1 MSDNR
6 DQESNQN
13 SDQASVTTEA
23 APAMGSLTELEMLKQ
38 RAKMMNI
45 TFSNNIGV
53 DALKQK
59 IEDRLNG
66 APEQLDDEQE
76 ASIET
81 IELNAL
87 EMGMQVN
94 LENAQQAE
102 VEKRPETLRERL
114 IRENMPL
121 LRCRITNLDPKKK
134 DLPGEVVTFA
144 NEYLGTVRV
153 FVPFG
158 EPTEDGWHIPKCIY
172 NLLNERKFLNI
183 RTIRDPKTRTE
194 KVSTVWAKEFALEIL
209 EPLTVDELRQLAQA
223 QIAAGSVDTMQ
234 LA

>member
-66 APEQLDDEQE
+66 APEQWDAEPE
-76 ASIET
+76 APIEP
-81 IELNAL
+81 NAL
-87 EMGMQVN
+87 
-94 LENAQQAE
+94 
-102 VEKRPETLRERL
+102 
-114 IRENMPL
+114 
-121 LRCRITNLDPKKK
+121 
-134 DLPGEVVTFA
+134 
-144 NEYLGTVRV
+144 
-153 FVPFG
+153 
-158 EPTEDGWHIPKCIY
+158 
-172 NLLNERKFLNI
+172 
-183 RTIRDPKTRTE
+183 
-194 KVSTVWAKEFALEIL
+194 
-209 EPLTVDELRQLAQA
+209 
-223 QIAAGSVDTMQ
+223 
-234 LA
+234 

>member
-1 MSDNR
+1 MSDNQ

-13 SDQASVTTEA
+13 PDQASATTEA
-23 APAMGSLTELEMLKQ
+23 ALPMGSLTELEMLKQ

-66 APEQLDDEQE
+66 APEQLDDEQK
-76 ASIET
+76 ASTEMIEP
-81 IELNAL
+81 NAL
-87 EMGMQVN
+87 EMGMQAN
-94 LENAQQAE
+94 LENTQQAE

-158 EPTEDGWHIPKCIY
+158 EPTEDGWHIPTCIY

>member
-76 ASIET
+76 APIEP
-81 IELNAL
+81 NAL
-87 EMGMQVN
+87 EMGMQAN

-158 EPTEDGWHIPKCIY
+158 EPTEDGWHIPTCIY

-183 RTIRDPKTRTE
+183 RTIRDPRTRTE
-194 KVSTVWAKEFALEIL
+194 RVSTAWAKEFSLEIL

-223 QIAAGSVDTMQ
+223 QIAAGSVDTVQ